1 MAQKGLPPVGS
12 MSPETAGWL
21 IFRTSTGEIQV
32 PSGDGEG
39 ELEEELE
46 EEGLLEGRGTPIRSR
61 IRSGM
66 VQRGMDP
73 T

>member
-12 MSPETAGWL
+12 MSPETAGCL

-39 ELEEELE
+39 ELD

>member
-39 ELEEELE
+39 ELD

>member
-1 MAQKGLPPVGS
+1 MAQMGLPPVGS
-12 MSPETAGWL
+12 MTPETAGWL

-39 ELEEELE
+39 ELD

>member
-1 MAQKGLPPVGS
+1 MAQMGLPPVGS
-12 MSPETAGWL
+12 MTPETAGWL

-39 ELEEELE
+39 ELEV

>member
-39 ELEEELE
+39 ELD
-46 EEGLLEGRGTPIRSR
+46 EEGLLEGRGTPIWSR

>member
-1 MAQKGLPPVGS
+1 MT
-12 MSPETAGWL
+12 PETAGWL

-39 ELEEELE
+39 ELD